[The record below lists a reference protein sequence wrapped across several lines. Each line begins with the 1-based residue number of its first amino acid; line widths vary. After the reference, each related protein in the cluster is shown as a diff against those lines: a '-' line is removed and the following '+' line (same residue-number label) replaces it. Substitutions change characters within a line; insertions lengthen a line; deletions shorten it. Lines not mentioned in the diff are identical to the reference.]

1 MLLLLHIEGRSQD
14 DHQDGSGKRTLK
26 GCCWGGGLTWGLG
39 GAGLQVTGLLAHWL
53 HQRVAAADDVLPLV
67 ALDIP
72 HPHTDAAGFGAL
84 GNREWGEVR
93 TPPQHRGLCK
103 TKNPWSSG
111 GMGEHCPWLSTVSA
125 HRTAGPSLPHCCQQQ
140 QTSAAD

>member
-1 MLLLLHIEGRSQD
+1 MLLGR
-14 DHQDGSGKRTLK
+14 
-26 GCCWGGGLTWGLG
+26 GLTWGLG

-53 HQRVAAADDVLPLV
+53 HQRVAATDDVLPLV

-93 TPPQHRGLCK
+93 TPPPSTGGCAKQK
-103 TKNPWSSG
+103 TPGAVGVWV
-111 GMGEHCPWLSTVSA
+111 STA
-125 HRTAGPSLPHCCQQQ
+125 HG
-140 QTSAAD
+140 